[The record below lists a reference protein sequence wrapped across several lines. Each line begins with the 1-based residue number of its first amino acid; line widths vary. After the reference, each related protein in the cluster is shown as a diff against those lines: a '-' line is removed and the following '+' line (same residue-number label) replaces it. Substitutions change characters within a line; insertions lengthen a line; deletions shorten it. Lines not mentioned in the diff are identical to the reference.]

1 MSNIINNS
9 KEVLHRIR
17 VKLHPVLLPGIEG
30 KYLAR
35 TVNEASLTVEQ
46 VCTALKS
53 RGGFTG
59 NYEDLTENIRRFFD
73 ELAYQLCDGFAV
85 NTGYFTVYP
94 NIGGTFENEGIA
106 HDPGRNPI
114 SFRFRPLYKLRRLAE
129 EIRVTIEGVAD
140 ASGRIDEFMDTDELM
155 INTIFAPGNQFIIS
169 GSKIKLAGADPGV
182 GVYFVPADNPAGAV
196 KVTRIAE
203 NSPSKIIGIC
213 PMTGSQL
220 NFIEIRT
227 QYTSA
232 TNVFLKTPR
241 IITSDFVLEKV

>member
-17 VKLHPVLLPGIEG
+17 VRLHAVSLPGIEG

-35 TVNEASLTVEQ
+35 TVNEASLTIEQ

-59 NYEDLTENIRRFFD
+59 NYEDLTENVRQFFD

-94 NIGGTFENEGIA
+94 NVGGTFENEWEA
-106 HDPGRNPI
+106 HDLQKNPV
-114 SFRFRPLYKLRRLAE
+114 SFRFKPLYKLRRLAE
-129 EIRVTIEGVAD
+129 EITVSVEGVAD
-140 ASGRIDEFMDTDELM
+140 ASGRIDEFLDVDEDE
-155 INTIFAPGNQFIIS
+155 INGIFVPGDQFVIS
-169 GSKIKLAGADPGV
+169 GNKIKIAGDNPNV
-182 GVYFVPADNPAGAV
+182 GLYFVPADNPANAV

-203 NSPSKIIGIC
+203 NSPTKIIGIA
-213 PMTGSQL
+213 PQTGSQM
-220 NFIEIRT
+220 NKIEIRT
-227 QYTSA
+227 QYLGSTS
-232 TNVFLKTPR
+232 VFLKTPR
-241 IITSDFVLEKV
+241 IITSGFILEEA